1 MKINSAIS
9 QLKIT
14 QQPLEQNQKT
24 KEGKFDNILN
34 SLVDQVKES
43 GAESTKLTQ
52 DFVLGGDVE
61 IHEVMVA
68 AEKAKTDMMLL
79 TEIRNKALDTYNE
92 LTKIQI

>member
-14 QQPLEQNQKT
+14 QQPLEQNKKAQ
-24 KEGKFDNILN
+24 EGKFDNILN
-34 SLVDQVKES
+34 SFVEQVKES
-43 GAESTKLTQ
+43 GADSAKLTQ